1 MEYGLKKNIEGFYY
15 QTRKAKYNLLEGL
28 TIGGKKRYSS
38 DILFIMD
45 DEDVER
51 PAQVVG
57 FLYGEFQLEEEDNS
71 DYVELIESL
80 ITKYE
85 KENKND

>member
-1 MEYGLKKNIEGFYY
+1 MEYGLKKDTEGFYF
-15 QTRKAKYNLLEGL
+15 QTEKAKYRLLEGL
-28 TIGGKKRYSS
+28 TIGGEKRYSS

-57 FLYGEFQLEEEDNS
+57 FLYGEFQLEEENNS
-71 DYVELIESL
+71 DYVEVIESL
-80 ITKYE
+80 ITEYE
-85 KENKND
+85 KEKTT

>member
-1 MEYGLKKNIEGFYY
+1 MEYGLKKDIEGFYF
-15 QTRKAKYNLLEGL
+15 QTEKAKYRLLEGL
-28 TIGGKKRYSS
+28 TIGVEKRYSS

-85 KENKND
+85 KEN